1 MTTAENR
8 RMSRDFAAGCVAAL
22 AWFALTVQLILTVL
36 NPAHLPGSLEVRLA
50 DLFSYFT
57 ILTNLAIALTL
68 SVQVAARGSRLA
80 RRLVRPVFL
89 TGVAVAITLVSLA
102 YELLLRRLWNPQ
114 GWSWVADTLFH
125 DVVPLTFVVFW
136 AVYVPKGSLSLRQLP
151 AWLIYPAA
159 YLAYALLRGALTGRY
174 PYPFLDAAA
183 IGYARTAVNAAGL
196 LLVLVALGMLFVGLD
211 RLLAAGGGRRSRAE
225 SATGI

>member
-1 MTTAENR
+1 MPRA
-8 RMSRDFAAGCVAAL
+8 AAGFVAGL
-22 AWFALTVQLILTVL
+22 AWFALTVQLVLTAQ
-36 NPAHLPGSLEVRLA
+36 NPAHLPGSLESRLV

-68 SVQVAARGSRLA
+68 GLAVAAPGSRLA
-80 RRLVRPVFL
+80 ARLVQPSFL

-125 DVVPLTFVVFW
+125 DVVPLAFVGFW

-159 YLAYALLRGALTGRY
+159 YLAYALLRGSLTGRY

-196 LLVLVALGMLFVGLD
+196 LLVLVVLGAVFVGLD
-211 RLLAAGGGRRSRAE
+211 RLLAPGGVGRRPQAAS
-225 SATGI
+225 